1 MEGICYYTLPPE
13 RFNTGNFGLL
23 MTCKK
28 KIKSIET
35 FYLNNNEKPLYR
47 GFMTDAGF
55 CGQKRQE
62 LQYYER

>member
-1 MEGICYYTLPPE
+1 MLLFSATLASQYGSFGA
-13 RFNTGNFGLL
+13 FNGMSKNNRLRHLILKKQLYSTG
-23 MTCKK
+23 
-28 KIKSIET
+28 
-35 FYLNNNEKPLYR
+35 